1 VKKRGSLLIIA
12 IITVPIIF
20 LISMFITSTY
30 LTIAK
35 SVKKDSSNIQAQI
48 LKDNGL
54 TDMAK
59 NQAKWFKHLR

>member
-1 VKKRGSLLIIA
+1 MKKRGSLLIIA

-30 LTIAK
+30 ITIAK

>member
-1 VKKRGSLLIIA
+1 MKKRGSLLIIA